1 MAIPKLLKTM
11 RESLSGYENN
21 LHPKNLDVT
30 DPDGSNGIE
39 VAYDAIYFTNY
50 IGLDGYDNISLRSI
64 TDANTVP
71 TLQLSSDVSTT
82 TNGYNVKLA
91 GVAEPTEDTDVATK
105 SYVDNNGGTFTATY
119 GTTTYAE
126 IVEAF
131 NQGKTIYCYNSS
143 YTDTI
148 YVLTTRPTGS
158 NVLYFYDLK
167 QASANNGYATTYAKY
182 CMINSSDS
190 WSVGSSSSK
199 QVAGALYHN
208 GTTNIIATTGYY
220 RPIRVSTSAPTSSD
234 GYVGDIWIQYFA

>member
-11 RESLSGYENN
+11 RESLSGVENN
-21 LHPKNLDVT
+21 LYPKELYIT
-30 DPDGSNGIE
+30 DPDGSEGITY
-39 VAYDAIYFTNY
+39 AYDAINMRKYV
-50 IGLDGYDNISLRSI
+50 GMGSYDTISLRSL
-64 TDANTVP
+64 TDADTLP
-71 TLQLSSDVSTT
+71 TLELYSDWEGVH
-82 TNGYNVKLA
+82 NVTLT
-91 GVAEPTEDTDVATK
+91 GIAEPTNDTDAATK
-105 SYVDNNGGTFTATY
+105 AYVDNNGGTFTATY

-182 CMINSSDS
+182 CMINSSGS
-190 WSVGSSSSK
+190 WSVGTSSSK
-199 QVAGALYHN
+199 SAAGALYYN

-234 GYVGDIWIQYFA
+234 GYVGDIWIQYGS

>member
-11 RESLSGYENN
+11 RESLSGVENN
-21 LHPKNLDVT
+21 IDKSLEINNSDDPGTRTTITNSDINLRGYVG
-30 DPDGSNGIE
+30 DG
-39 VAYDAIYFTNY
+39 NY
-50 IGLDGYDNISLRSI
+50 GNISLTNASAGANEI
-64 TDANTVP
+64 TMKIHSDFSVNADGNVILTGIAEPIGDTDAAN
-71 TLQLSSDVSTT
+71 
-82 TNGYNVKLA
+82 KA
-91 GVAEPTEDTDVATK
+91 
-105 SYVDNNGGTFTATY
+105 YVDNNGGTFTATY

-126 IVEAF
+126 IVAAF

-148 YVLTTRPTGS
+148 YILTTRPTGS

-182 CMINSSDS
+182 CMINSSGS

-199 QVAGALYHN
+199 AAAGAIYYN
-208 GTTNIIATTGYY
+208 GQTNLISTTGYY

-234 GYVGDIWIQYFA
+234 GYVGDIWIQYGS